1 MKKVRV
7 ALAAITAALCMGNLC
22 GSAFCSFEASAKVVE
37 PEIVYTETWTTSYFI
52 DDDMDTLYPYIDCQ
66 ADIYNDGTM
75 TVHFWNTHEWDG
87 FATVK
92 HRATI
97 ISSTNAGSPYVYHEG
112 DIIIKSVF
120 GDGVLDYDITQF
132 DKSYFPTEYN
142 CVTDI
147 SAWSGED
154 VYSYFVRKTSAYS
167 YCSDGGLYGGFTL
180 LSFYDALPNMP
191 VNSKLSFTFTPT
203 VEPVGN
209 YEFHILGH
217 DIMITPEILS
227 GNTVAIPQLTEQEKQ
242 IQALETENA
251 LLKAENERLTA
262 MSNADSILRLD
273 TDGNGIIDAKDA
285 TTILVIYAVNSTG
298 GDIKTLTELK
308 EYITNKK

>member
-1 MKKVRV
+1 MKKVRA
-7 ALAAITAALCMGNLC
+7 ALAAITGAVCIGNLC
-22 GSAFCSFEASAKVVE
+22 SYAFCNLEATAKVIE
-37 PEIVYTETWTTSYFI
+37 PEIVHTETWTTSYFI
-52 DDDMDTLYPYIDCQ
+52 DDDMDTFYPYIDCQ

-75 TVHFWNTHEWDG
+75 TVYYWNTHEWDG
-87 FATVK
+87 FATVSHK
-92 HRATI
+92 ATI
-97 ISSTNAGSPYVYHEG
+97 MN
-112 DIIIKSVF
+112 K
-120 GDGVLDYDITQF
+120 
-132 DKSYFPTEYN
+132 
-142 CVTDI
+142 TDI
-147 SAWSGED
+147 SSCHINKSGTFVKLCYPVEYKYG
-154 VYSYFVRKTSAYS
+154 VSYFDSRFECHNLTVESEKFIELAY
-167 YCSDGGLYGGFTL
+167 YGTL
-180 LSFYDALPNMP
+180 PEMP
-191 VNSKLSFTFTPT
+191 VNSKSFFTFTPT

-285 TTILVIYAVNSTG
+285 STILVIYAINSTG

-308 EYITNKK
+308 EYIANKK